1 MELSQILENTIYFL
15 ALINPASKILYL
27 AAKQPAY
34 SNRDLFRVSI
44 KSSAA
49 ALVILLILTTT
60 GNFLLETIFHVEV
73 YSLSVAG
80 GIILFIIGLNA
91 VRFGRFYEK
100 KSMQQEGENIA
111 IVPLAA
117 PMIAGPGIMTAAI
130 SFASIHGELITTLCL
145 VIAIFIN
152 FVIMLFSSKIGNFLE
167 KISATGAVIRITGLI
182 VTSVA
187 MQMIFNGCTNWIHKT
202 IV

>member
-1 MELSQILENTIYFL
+1 MELSQIIENTIYFL

-27 AAKQPAY
+27 AAKQPPY
-34 SNRDLFRVSI
+34 TRKELFSI
-44 KSSAA
+44 SIRSSFA
-49 ALVILLILTTT
+49 ALLILLILTST

-91 VRFGRFYEK
+91 VRYGRFYEK
-100 KSMQQEGENIA
+100 KSLLQADENIT

-130 SFASIHGELITTLCL
+130 SFASIHGVLITMICL
-145 VIAIFIN
+145 IIAIFIN
-152 FVIMLFSSKIGNFLE
+152 LITMLFSSKIGNFLE

-182 VTSVA
+182 VTAVA
-187 MQMIFNGCTNWIHKT
+187 MQMIFNGCANWLHRT